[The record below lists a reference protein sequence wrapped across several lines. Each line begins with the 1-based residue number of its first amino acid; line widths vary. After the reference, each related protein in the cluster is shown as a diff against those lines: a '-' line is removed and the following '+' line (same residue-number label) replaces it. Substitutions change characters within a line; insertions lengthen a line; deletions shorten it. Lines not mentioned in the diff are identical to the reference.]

1 MIFEGDAADPSPPDQ
16 ALDVWLTDLDQ
27 LQKILDDGGL
37 DGFSSSERVAYLQR
51 LEQGR
56 NKMAMLDHVIISVM

>member
-1 MIFEGDAADPSPPDQ
+1 MILGGQADDARPAVQ
-16 ALDVWLTDLDQ
+16 ALDAWLTDLDH

-37 DGFSSSERVAYLQR
+37 GGFSNDERVAYLQR

-56 NKMAMLDHVIISVM
+56 NKMALLDHLRP